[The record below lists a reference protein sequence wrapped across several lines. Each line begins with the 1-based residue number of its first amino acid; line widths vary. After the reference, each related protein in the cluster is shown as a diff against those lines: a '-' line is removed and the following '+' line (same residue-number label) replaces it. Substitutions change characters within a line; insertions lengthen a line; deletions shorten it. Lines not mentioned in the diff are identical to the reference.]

1 MARNENKT
9 RIVGVHRVTKK
20 LADGTMRKYHYVF
33 RGSGTCFWDSDQE
46 FDESDPRYVTAYDAA
61 LRGLRVTPKVV
72 ENSTASVL
80 ERYRDSREFRKLKPR
95 TQKDYKL
102 FLNAFEAEFGEDP
115 ISLFEEAESLGEIRK
130 WRSDKWGHSDKR
142 YDYAGTVVT
151 TFLNWCVNRDAAI
164 KVHFHTG
171 QMKLYKSDRSDKV
184 WLPVEIQML
193 LEQATPDERRI
204 VIAFSEGGLAPQDVG
219 LLRRRHVQN
228 TPEGRRLFFRRQKT
242 NNPVSIPVTEALGE
256 LIDTMPEGQD
266 LLVTSLTGLPLTSER
281 ASQVVRDL
289 KDRHNA
295 KVDAGDL
302 PVRIRDELRPYDM
315 RGTAATSLLRAN
327 CSLNEIAVCM
337 GWGLRHAAN
346 VIERY
351 AAQVPEVTD
360 EVHRKLRKARKKAEK
375 AERKAAQKAAKRG
388 GA

>member
-1 MARNENKT
+1 MPGNENKT

-20 LADGTMRKYHYVF
+20 LADGTTRKYHYVF
-33 RGSGTCFWDSDQE
+33 RGSGTCFWNSNQG
-46 FDESDPRYVTAYDAA
+46 FDESDPRYVTAYDVA
-61 LRGLRVTPKVV
+61 LRGLKVKPKVV

-80 ERYRDSREFRKLKPR
+80 ERYRESREFRKLKPR
-95 TQKDYKL
+95 TQKDYNQ
-102 FLNAFEAEFGEDP
+102 FLNAFEVEFGEDP

-130 WRSDKWGHSDKR
+130 WRSGKWGHSNKR

-151 TFLNWCVNRDAAI
+151 TFLNWCVNKDAAI
-164 KVHFHTG
+164 KFHYHKG
-171 QMKLYKSDRSDKV
+171 QEKLYKSDRSDMI
-184 WLPVEIQML
+184 WLPVEIRML
-193 LEQATPDERRI
+193 LAQATPEERRI

-219 LLRRRHVQN
+219 LLRRQHVQR

-242 NNPVSIPVTEALGE
+242 NNPVSIPVTDALGE
-256 LIDTMPEGQD
+256 LIDAMPDGQD
-266 LLVTSLTGLPLTSER
+266 LLVTSLTGLRLTSER

-295 KVDAGDL
+295 KVEAGDL
-302 PVRIRDELRPYDM
+302 PERIRDELRPYDL
-315 RGTAATSLLRAN
+315 RGTAATALLRAG

-360 EVHRKLRKARKKAEK
+360 EVHRKLKKAKKQAAK
-375 AERKAAQKAAKRG
+375 AERKARKMAAKRG